1 MAVQVG
7 RLCHISLHVPRG
19 QPLARDL
26 QRCFGFRPVAV
37 RESGGWRQLAL
48 CSGDAVFLVNEG
60 APGTGG
66 SREGPLYDLDP
77 AHAVPTASN
86 VCFEVADVR
95 GAVGALRELGCPVAV
110 QPQAVAD
117 AQGTVTYA
125 VVRSPVGNL
134 SHTLLERG
142 AYRGPFLPGFQ
153 ECGRPDGDGD
163 GHSQGSWFSH
173 VDHVALA
180 CPRGSSGAW
189 LRWYQECLG
198 YRRFTLS
205 PADDHPEQGLEIRA
219 GPAGGLRLAALRAPP
234 GSVAPMLVLS
244 ESLPGLPVAQDQ
256 VEHFLAQHGGPGLQ
270 HVGLYTGDILATA
283 RRVAQA
289 SGNLV
294 APPATYY
301 QQAGK
306 VAQILAAGQEVGRL
320 AELGILLDKD
330 GRQGQGTNYLLQVFT
345 KPLFSE
351 ETFFLELIQR
361 QGATGFGQ
369 GNIQALWEA
378 LEEHMAACQRAGEPR

>member
-1 MAVQVG
+1 MAAPVG
-7 RLCHISLHVPRG
+7 RLCHISFHVPRG
-19 QPLARDL
+19 QPLARYL
-26 QRCFGFRPVAV
+26 QRCFGFWPVAV
-37 RESGGWRQLAL
+37 REAGGWRQLAL
-48 CSGDAVFLVNEG
+48 RSGDAVFLVNEG
-60 APGTGG
+60 APGG
-66 SREGPLYDLDP
+66 REGPLYDVDP

-95 GAVGALRELGCPVAV
+95 GALGALRELGCSVAV
-110 QPQAVAD
+110 QPQTVAD

-153 ECGRPDGDGD
+153 ECDPPDGHGQH
-163 GHSQGSWFSH
+163 GWFSH

-198 YRRFTLS
+198 FRRFSLG
-205 PADDHPEQGLEIRA
+205 PADEHPEQGLDIRA
-219 GPAGGLRLAALRAPP
+219 GWAGGLRLAALQAPP
-234 GSVAPMLVLS
+234 GSEAPMLVLG
-244 ESLPGLPVAQDQ
+244 ESLPGLPGARDQ
-256 VEHFLAQHGGPGLQ
+256 VELFLAQHGGPGLQ
-270 HVGLYTGDILATA
+270 HVGLYTGDIMATG
-283 RRVAQA
+283 RRVTEAG
-289 SGNLV
+289 GNLV
-294 APPATYY
+294 APPANYY
-301 QQAGK
+301 QQATK
-306 VAQILAAGQEVGRL
+306 VEQILAAGQEVRRL
-320 AELGILLDKD
+320 AELGILLDRD
-330 GRQGQGTNYLLQVFT
+330 GRQGEGTNYLLQVFT

-378 LEEHMAACQRAGEPR
+378 LEEHMASCQGAGEPR

>member
-1 MAVQVG
+1 MAVPVG

-37 RESGGWRQLAL
+37 REAGGWRQLAL
-48 CSGDAVFLVNEG
+48 RSGDAVFLVNES
-60 APGTGG
+60 APGSGG
-66 SREGPLYDLDP
+66 RPRGPLYDVDP

-110 QPQAVAD
+110 PPQAVAD

-125 VVRSPVGNL
+125 VVHSPVGNL

-142 AYRGPFLPGFQ
+142 TYRGPFLPGFQ
-153 ECGRPDGDGD
+153 EYGRPGD
-163 GHSQGSWFSH
+163 GHGQGHSGWFSH

-180 CPRGSSGAW
+180 CPRGRSAAW

-198 YRRFTLS
+198 FRRFTLG

-219 GPAGGLRLAALRAPP
+219 GRTGGLRLAVLQAPP
-234 GSVAPMLVLS
+234 GSAAPMLVLS
-244 ESLPGLPVAQDQ
+244 ESLSSLRGAQDQ
-256 VEHFLAQHGGPGLQ
+256 VELFLAQHGAPGLQ
-270 HVGLYTGDILATA
+270 HVALYTGDILTTA
-283 RRVAQA
+283 RRVTEA
-289 SGNLV
+289 GGRLV

-301 QQAGK
+301 QQARK
-306 VAQILAAGQEVGRL
+306 VDQISEAGQELGKL
-320 AELGILLDKD
+320 AELGILLDRD
-330 GRQGQGTNYLLQVFT
+330 GRQSEGPSYLLQVFS
-345 KPLFSE
+345 KPLFNQ

-361 QGATGFGQ
+361 EGATGFGQ

-378 LEEHMAACQRAGEPR
+378 LEEHMAASQREPR